1 MKITLTPKESE
12 QYFYNALCNA
22 VGTNYMDGYGL
33 EMSFFNRDYLAA
45 KEKLQSPCYED
56 VLMQILRDGKKL
68 TFVDNESEGDMTRSI
83 TLADVHERVQLT
95 PFQHLKDM
103 IEENDDA
110 TTADVILQTV
120 FFQEVVFG

>member
-1 MKITLTPKESE
+1 MEIKLTPQESE

-33 EMSFFNRDYLAA
+33 EMSFFSRDYLAA
-45 KEKLQSPCYED
+45 KEKLKSPCYED

-83 TLADVHERVQLT
+83 TLKDVHERVQLT
-95 PFQHLKDM
+95 PIKHLTDM
-103 IEENDDA
+103 IEENDDVV
-110 TTADVILQTV
+110 TADVILQTT
-120 FFQEVVFG
+120 FFGEIIFG